1 MRFFLIFCLSLL
13 VLNTYSQNFTFAD
26 SLRGNLTSLRTCY
39 DVFYY
44 DLNLTVD
51 DKNKQLVNSYNDFH
65 IISTDDF
72 SKIQI
77 DLFSNLKINSIVY
90 NNYTLSFK
98 RKSNA
103 VFIDFPEKIIKG
115 EKIVFRVNYEGAPRE
130 AVNPPWDGGFSWDLD
145 MNKNPWIGV
154 SCQGLGASSWWPC
167 KDHQSDEPDSMSITC
182 TARSPLKIISNGKLI
197 SEKKLFNNE
206 LGQLAN
212 TSSWFVSYPINNYNV
227 TLCIADYTHFSDYY
241 LSKSNNLNSFDTLNL
256 DYYVLSY
263 NENKA
268 KQHFKQVKPMLEC
281 FESFFGQYPFI
292 NDGFSLVET
301 PYLGMEHQ
309 SAIAYGNNFLPG
321 YNGNKNFIAGLDFD
335 YIIVHEA
342 GHEWWGNSITTNDIA
357 DMWIHEGF
365 CTYSEVIYVEC
376 IYGYQAMLNYVNN
389 QKKYVRNDKP
399 IIGPYNVNQK
409 GSNDMYQKGSLMLHT
424 LRNLINN
431 DVKWFSILKGISND
445 FKYKVIDGIDI
456 MEYINAKV
464 DIDLTSFFNQYL
476 KNSKIPV
483 FEYKIHKQGR
493 EYVLL
498 YRWDAVDNFN
508 MKIKINN
515 GIEDI
520 WIYPESNWKEFTL
533 GKLDIK
539 NFYVRDDL
547 FYVDVKKVR

>member
-1 MRFFLIFCLSLL
+1 MR
-13 VLNTYSQNFTFAD
+13 
-26 SLRGNLTSLRTCY
+26 
-39 DVFYY
+39 
-44 DLNLTVD
+44 
-51 DKNKQLVNSYNDFH
+51 
-65 IISTDDF
+65 
-72 SKIQI
+72 
-77 DLFSNLKINSIVY
+77 
-90 NNYTLSFK
+90 
-98 RKSNA
+98 
-103 VFIDFPEKIIKG
+103 
-115 EKIVFRVNYEGAPRE
+115 
-130 AVNPPWDGGFSWDLD
+130 
-145 MNKNPWIGV
+145 
-154 SCQGLGASSWWPC
+154 
-167 KDHQSDEPDSMSITC
+167 ITC
-182 TARSPLKIISNGKLI
+182 TARSPLKIVSNGRLI
-197 SEKKLFNNE
+197 SEEKSFNNI
-206 LGQLAN
+206 LGELAN

-227 TLCIADYTHFSDYY
+227 TLCIADYTYFSDYY
-241 LSKSNNLNSFDTLNL
+241 LSKSDVFDSFDTLNL

-268 KQHFKQVKPMLEC
+268 KQHFQQVKPMLEC

-376 IYGYQAMLNYVNN
+376 IYGYQAMLDYVNN

-431 DVKWFSILKGISND
+431 DVEWFSILKGISND

-456 MEYINAKV
+456 MEYINDKV
-464 DIDLTSFFNQYL
+464 DFDLTTFFNQYL

-483 FEYKIHKQGR
+483 LEYKLHKQGR

-498 YRWDAVDNFN
+498 YRWDGVDNFN